1 MIKASDNKSHEVERK
16 THESSTNG
24 PVKHFNE
31 NMNRPKPPSSIQP
44 SYNQTN
50 QNFNLGNGLDAGNY
64 DLNKLRF
71 LPHVQCKE
79 SRYGNNVV
87 PVLPSFFAEDK

>member
-1 MIKASDNKSHEVERK
+1 MLKTSDKSHETEK
-16 THESSTNG
+16 KIQDAG
-24 PVKHFNE
+24 PVKHYNE

-44 SYNQTN
+44 SYNQTST
-50 QNFNLGNGLDAGNY
+50 FNLGNGLDAGNY

-79 SRYGNNVV
+79 SRYGNSVV